1 MEEEVIAQNAIGT
14 EFGAVAMFM
23 QADPVVKGVMI
34 MLALASIW
42 SWAII
47 IDKSL
52 TFGKLRG
59 RAKRFEEQFYSGRPL
74 DDLYRRLKDRM
85 DHPMARVF
93 VAGMD
98 EFAKAAPTHGGFA
111 PSAVQRAERRMMAE
125 ATREVEKASSQLSVL
140 ATVGSVAPFVG
151 LFGTVWGIM
160 NSFQGIAQTGDASLA
175 VVAPG
180 IAEALFATAIGLVAA
195 IPAVVG
201 YNRYTAALNSY
212 VARVEGFTGEFTAI
226 LSRQADSG
234 GR

>member
-1 MEEEVIAQNAIGT
+1 MEETIVAQSAIGT

-34 MLALASIW
+34 ALALASVW
-42 SWAII
+42 SWGVI

-52 TFGKLRG
+52 TFSRLRSK
-59 RAKRFEEQFYSGRPL
+59 AKKFEDQFYSGRPL
-74 DDLYRRLKDRM
+74 DDLYRRLKDRL
-85 DHPMARVF
+85 DHPMAKVF

-98 EFAKAAPTHGGFA
+98 EFARQSPAAGGLA
-111 PSAVQRAERRMMAE
+111 PSLVQRAERRMMAE
-125 ATREVEKASSQLSVL
+125 ASREIEKAGSQLSVL

-160 NSFQGIAQTGDASLA
+160 NSFQGIAQTGDANLA

-212 VARVEGFTGEFTAI
+212 VTRVEGFTGEFTAI
-226 LSRQADSG
+226 LSRQADG

>member
-1 MEEEVIAQNAIGT
+1 MEEQVVAQNAIGT
-14 EFGAVAMFM
+14 DFGAVALFM
-23 QADPVVKGVMI
+23 QADPVVKAVMI
-34 MLALASIW
+34 LLAVASIW
-42 SWAII
+42 SWAVI

-52 TFGKLRG
+52 TFGRLRSK
-59 RAKRFEEQFYSGRPL
+59 AKRFEDQFYSGRPL

-98 EFAKAAPTHGGFA
+98 EFAKSMPAGGFA

-125 ATREVEKASSQLSVL
+125 ATREVEKAGSQLSVL
-140 ATVGSVAPFVG
+140 ATVGSVAPFIG

-212 VARVEGFTGEFTAI
+212 VSRIEGFTGEFTAI
-226 LSRQADSG
+226 LSRQTEG

>member
-1 MEEEVIAQNAIGT
+1 MEETIVAQSAIGT

-34 MLALASIW
+34 ALALASVW
-42 SWAII
+42 SWGVI

-52 TFGKLRG
+52 TFSRLRSK
-59 RAKRFEEQFYSGRPL
+59 AKKFEDQFYSGRPL
-74 DDLYRRLKDRM
+74 DDLYRRLKDRL
-85 DHPMARVF
+85 DHPMAKVF

-98 EFAKAAPTHGGFA
+98 EFARQSPAAGGLA
-111 PSAVQRAERRMMAE
+111 PSLVQRAERRMMAE
-125 ATREVEKASSQLSVL
+125 ASREIEKAGSQLSVL

-160 NSFQGIAQTGDASLA
+160 NSFQGIAQTGDANLA

-212 VARVEGFTGEFTAI
+212 VTRVEGFTGEFTAI
-226 LSRQADSG
+226 LSRQADGS
-234 GR
+234 R

>member
-1 MEEEVIAQNAIGT
+1 MEETVVAENAIGT
-14 EFGAVAMFM
+14 DFGAVAMFM

-34 MLALASIW
+34 ALMIASIW

-52 TFGKLRG
+52 TFSRLRG
-59 RAKRFEEQFYSGRPL
+59 KAKRFEEQFYSGRPL
-74 DDLYRRLKDRM
+74 DDLYRRLKDRL

-98 EFAKAAPTHGGFA
+98 EFAKTVPAGGFA
-111 PSAVQRAERRMMAE
+111 PSSVQRAERRMMAE
-125 ATREVEKASSQLSVL
+125 ASREIERASSQLPVL

-160 NSFQGIAQTGDASLA
+160 NSFQGIAQTGDANLA

-212 VARVEGFTGEFTAI
+212 VTRIEGFTGEFTAI
-226 LSRQADSG
+226 LSRQTEG

>member
-1 MEEEVIAQNAIGT
+1 
-14 EFGAVAMFM
+14 
-23 QADPVVKGVMI
+23 
-34 MLALASIW
+34 L
-42 SWAII
+42 
-47 IDKSL
+47 
-52 TFGKLRG
+52 
-59 RAKRFEEQFYSGRPL
+59 
-74 DDLYRRLKDRM
+74 
-85 DHPMARVF
+85 DHPLARVF

-98 EFAKAAPTHGGFA
+98 EFAKATPAGGFA
-111 PSAVQRAERRMMAE
+111 PSTVQRAERRMMAE
-125 ATREVEKASSQLSVL
+125 ASREIERAGSQLPVL

-160 NSFQGIAQTGDASLA
+160 NSFQGIAQTGDANLA

-212 VARVEGFTGEFTAI
+212 VTRIEGFTGEFTAI
-226 LSRQADSG
+226 LSRQTD

>member
-1 MEEEVIAQNAIGT
+1 MEETIVAQSAIGT

-34 MLALASIW
+34 ALALASVW
-42 SWAII
+42 SWGVI

-52 TFGKLRG
+52 TFSRLRSK
-59 RAKRFEEQFYSGRPL
+59 AKKFEDQFYSGRPL
-74 DDLYRRLKDRM
+74 DDLYRRLKDRL
-85 DHPMARVF
+85 DHPMAKVF

-98 EFAKAAPTHGGFA
+98 EFARQSPSAGLA
-111 PSAVQRAERRMMAE
+111 PSLVQRAERRMMAE
-125 ATREVEKASSQLSVL
+125 ASREIEKAASQLSVL

-160 NSFQGIAQTGDASLA
+160 NSFQGIAQTGDANLA

-212 VARVEGFTGEFTAI
+212 VTRVEGFTGEFTAI
-226 LSRQADSG
+226 LSRQADG

>member
-1 MEEEVIAQNAIGT
+1 MEEEVVAGNAIGT
-14 EFGAVAMFM
+14 EFGAIAMFM

-34 MLALASIW
+34 SLALASVW
-42 SWAII
+42 TWAII
-47 IDKSL
+47 VDKSL
-52 TFGKLRG
+52 TFSRLRG
-59 RAKRFEEQFYSGRPL
+59 KAKRFEEQFYSGRPL
-74 DDLYRRLKDRM
+74 DDLYRRLKDRL

-98 EFAKAAPTHGGFA
+98 EFAKNAPSSGFA

-125 ATREVEKASSQLSVL
+125 ATREIERASSQLPVL

-160 NSFQGIAQTGDASLA
+160 NSFQGIAQTGDANLA

-195 IPAVVG
+195 IPAVVA

-212 VARVEGFTGEFTAI
+212 VSRVEGFTGEFTAI
-226 LSRQADSG
+226 LSRQADG

>member
-1 MEEEVIAQNAIGT
+1 MEEEVVAQNAIGT

-23 QADPVVKGVMI
+23 QADPVVKAVMI
-34 MLALASIW
+34 ALAIASIW

-52 TFGKLRG
+52 TFSRLRG
-59 RAKRFEEQFYSGRPL
+59 KAKKFEEQFYSGRPL
-74 DDLYRRLKDRM
+74 DDLYRRLKDRL
-85 DHPMARVF
+85 DHPLARVF

-98 EFAKAAPTHGGFA
+98 EFAKNQPAGGFA
-111 PSAVQRAERRMMAE
+111 PSLVQRAERRMMAE
-125 ATREVEKASSQLSVL
+125 AQRELEKASSQLPVL

-160 NSFQGIAQTGDASLA
+160 NSFQGIAQTGDANLA

-212 VARVEGFTGEFTAI
+212 ITRVEGFTGEFTAI
-226 LSRQADSG
+226 LSRQADG

>member
-1 MEEEVIAQNAIGT
+1 MEEEVVAQNAIGT

-23 QADPVVKGVMI
+23 QADPVVKAVMI
-34 MLALASIW
+34 ALAVASIW

-52 TFGKLRG
+52 TFSKLRG
-59 RAKRFEEQFYSGRPL
+59 KAKKFEEQFYSGRPL
-74 DDLYRRLKDRM
+74 DDLYRRLKDRL

-98 EFAKAAPTHGGFA
+98 EFAKNAPSGGFA
-111 PSAVQRAERRMMAE
+111 PSLVQRAERRMMAE
-125 ATREVEKASSQLSVL
+125 AQRELEKASSQLPVL

-160 NSFQGIAQTGDASLA
+160 NSFQGIAQTGDANLA

-212 VARVEGFTGEFTAI
+212 ITRVEGFTGEFTAI
-226 LSRQADSG
+226 LSRQADG

>member
-1 MEEEVIAQNAIGT
+1 MEEAVVAQNAIGT

-23 QADPVVKGVMI
+23 QAGLVVKAVMVS
-34 MLALASIW
+34 LALASVW
-42 SWAII
+42 TWAVI

-52 TFGKLRG
+52 TFSRLRG
-59 RAKRFEEQFYSGRPL
+59 KAKRFEEQFYSGRPL
-74 DDLYRRLKDRM
+74 DDLYRRLKDRL
-85 DHPMARVF
+85 DHPLARVF

-98 EFAKAAPTHGGFA
+98 EFAKNMPQGSFA

-125 ATREVEKASSQLSVL
+125 ATREIERAGSQLPVL
-140 ATVGSVAPFVG
+140 ATVGSVSPFIG

-160 NSFQGIAQTGDASLA
+160 TSFQGIAQTGDANLA

-195 IPAVVG
+195 IPAVVA

-212 VARVEGFTGEFTAI
+212 VARIEGFTGEFTAI
-226 LSRQADSG
+226 LSRQADG
-234 GR
+234 AR

>member
-1 MEEEVIAQNAIGT
+1 MEETIVAQSAIGT

-34 MLALASIW
+34 ALALASVW
-42 SWAII
+42 SWGVI

-52 TFGKLRG
+52 TFSRLRG
-59 RAKRFEEQFYSGRPL
+59 KAKKFEDQFYSGRPL
-74 DDLYRRLKDRM
+74 DDLYRRLKDRL
-85 DHPMARVF
+85 DHPLAKVF

-98 EFAKAAPTHGGFA
+98 EFARQA
-111 PSAVQRAERRMMAE
+111 PSAGGLAPSLVQRAERRMMAE
-125 ATREVEKASSQLSVL
+125 ASREIEKAGSQLSVL

-160 NSFQGIAQTGDASLA
+160 NSFQGIAQTGDANLA

-212 VARVEGFTGEFTAI
+212 VTRVEGFTGEFTAI
-226 LSRQADSG
+226 LSRQADG

>member
-1 MEEEVIAQNAIGT
+1 MEEQVVAESAIGT
-14 EFGAVAMFM
+14 EFGVVAMFM
-23 QADPVVKGVMI
+23 QADPVVKAVMI
-34 MLALASIW
+34 VLAIASVW

-52 TFGKLRG
+52 TFSRLRSK
-59 RAKRFEEQFYSGRPL
+59 AKKFEEQFYSGRPL
-74 DDLYRRLKDRM
+74 DDLYRRLKDRL

-98 EFAKAAPTHGGFA
+98 EFAKSVPAGGFA
-111 PSAVQRAERRMMAE
+111 PSSVQRAERRMMAE
-125 ATREVEKASSQLSVL
+125 ATREIERAGSQLPVL
-140 ATVGSVAPFVG
+140 ATIGSVAPFIG

-160 NSFQGIAQTGDASLA
+160 NSFQGIAQTGDANLA

-212 VARVEGFTGEFTAI
+212 VNRIEGFTGEFTAI
-226 LSRQADSG
+226 LSRQADGS
-234 GR
+234 R

>member
-1 MEEEVIAQNAIGT
+1 MEEQVIANSVIGT
-14 EFGAVAMFM
+14 EFGITAMFT
-23 QADPVVKGVMI
+23 QASAVVKAVMI
-34 MLALASIW
+34 SLAIASIW

-52 TFGKLRG
+52 TFSKLRG

-98 EFAKAAPTHGGFA
+98 EFAKNMPSGGFA

-125 ATREVEKASSQLSVL
+125 ATREIEKASSQLSVL
-140 ATVGSVAPFVG
+140 ATVGSVAPFIG

-160 NSFQGIAQTGDASLA
+160 TSFQGIAQTGDASLA

-212 VARVEGFTGEFTAI
+212 VSRVEGFTGEFTAI
-226 LSRQADSG
+226 LSRQADG

>member
-1 MEEEVIAQNAIGT
+1 MEEEVVAQNAIGT

-23 QADPVVKGVMI
+23 QADPVVKAVMI
-34 MLALASIW
+34 ALALASVW

-52 TFGKLRG
+52 TFSRLRG
-59 RAKRFEEQFYSGRPL
+59 KAKKFEEQFYSGRPL
-74 DDLYRRLKDRM
+74 DDLYRRLKDRL

-98 EFAKAAPTHGGFA
+98 EFAKNQPSGGFA
-111 PSAVQRAERRMMAE
+111 PSLVQRAERRMMAE
-125 ATREVEKASSQLSVL
+125 AQRELEKASSQLPVL

-160 NSFQGIAQTGDASLA
+160 NSFQGIAQTGDANLA

-212 VARVEGFTGEFTAI
+212 ITRVEGFTGEFTAI
-226 LSRQADSG
+226 LSRQADG

>member
-1 MEEEVIAQNAIGT
+1 MEETIVAQSAIGT

-34 MLALASIW
+34 ALALASVW
-42 SWAII
+42 SWGII

-52 TFGKLRG
+52 TFSRLRG
-59 RAKRFEEQFYSGRPL
+59 KAKKFEDQFYSGRPL
-74 DDLYRRLKDRM
+74 DDLYRRLKDRL
-85 DHPMARVF
+85 DHPLAKVF

-98 EFAKAAPTHGGFA
+98 EFARQAPSAGGFA
-111 PSAVQRAERRMMAE
+111 PSLVQRAERRMMAE
-125 ATREVEKASSQLSVL
+125 ASREIEKAGSQLSVL

-160 NSFQGIAQTGDASLA
+160 NSFQGIAQTGDANLA

-212 VARVEGFTGEFTAI
+212 VTRVEGFTGEFTAI
-226 LSRQADSG
+226 LSRQADG